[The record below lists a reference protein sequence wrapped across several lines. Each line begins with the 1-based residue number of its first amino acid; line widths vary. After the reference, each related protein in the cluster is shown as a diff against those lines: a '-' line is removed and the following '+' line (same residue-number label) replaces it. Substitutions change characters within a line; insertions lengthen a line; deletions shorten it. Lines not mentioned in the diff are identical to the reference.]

1 MRRRLAFLLVLVL
14 LATTL
19 AGCATNETAAEP
31 ASIVDAKIDENGNL
45 ILFMSSG
52 TTINAGYVRGMQ
64 GEDGV
69 DGIDGVNGD
78 SIASA
83 YVDEYG
89 DLQLQLS
96 DDRVV
101 NAGHVQGADGRNGRD
116 GADGQDGRDGKDG
129 EDGEDGRD
137 GVDGKDGQDG
147 KDGLNGQDGE
157 DGEDGKDGITP
168 TIGDNG
174 NWWIGDTDTGVQ
186 AGAGE
191 EFIFDQEG
199 KGTVLLAYVGSD
211 AEVVIPEKC
220 TQIAAGAFANNRIIT
235 SVVIPDSVTSIGEHA
250 FDTCANLTSVKLPN
264 NPNFTDIPN
273 FAFNA
278 CALREISL
286 PDSVDF
292 IGDYAFHSNPYLTKA
307 QYSEQ
312 VRWIGAWAFAD
323 CSLSEVI
330 IPSARVKEYAFA
342 NCSDESYRYPD
353 SEVKGEHTFTSLV
366 IPEGMSPDGTGIFM
380 SCDKLTSVTWE
391 GLSNNYG
398 QLNILPGMFSYCVSL
413 TDLKLPNDLS
423 DLSVGEHAFAGTAIE
438 TAYIGSQVGADAF
451 SNCKKI
457 KNIVQIGSGDVS
469 KPVVIGERA
478 FSGCTQLKDFKLNNT
493 IEHRVHSIEIK
504 EGAFEDSGVINVSLA
519 ASDTISIQVMG
530 LLSFSEEV
538 AECLTL
544 NARSVD
550 LGEYGLSL
558 CEFRD
563 VTINADHLTCGD
575 ENGILTESDNAIQTL
590 TLNVKY
596 LHAWMYRNGFPELQT
611 LALPAGIR
619 VEGFGHCPKL
629 NTVILKDVS
638 GFGDTQ
644 TTFET
649 AVNIPE
655 LVCMSDTP
663 LYIDADLDNVG
674 VIYVPDE
681 AVEVYK
687 AAESWSE
694 YAEKI
699 RPESTR
705 KPMKEATIV
714 RVTSEDVK
722 SYIVG
727 YKIYLD
733 FPREKNTDSEFS
745 IYFADENGNSFPDG
759 TIIYPQTGL
768 SFTELSPG
776 ILNESR
782 ASFHLEEG
790 YNSSGNIGFS
800 DIRFILETEDTLYAV
815 ENAEIIIREYVN
827 NDKPENP
834 NDPNGIYFTE
844 TSKTISV
851 GQTYAPKIMGV
862 ATQTILTPSRLYV
875 NTSSLGII
883 DITEDNQVIGLKE
896 GIAYIQADYSFK
908 ELQGSNEITKT
919 YTTASMRIIVQE
931 GNENISIMGAE
942 SLSDNVEITFQ
953 PGSNRIETTNYY
965 VNSEE
970 VRKLHFKLKLTDE
983 EGNPFPDGSILTTTS
998 TDLKV
1003 LENGAPVEQLTMKD
1017 SMAEFQYDLTT
1028 GEVPQGLYVEEIFI
1042 DAAGV
1047 QYEFD
1052 LDVAFGWYDDTIVQN
1067 VESVSGQLP
1076 VTYNQDRRDADFNI
1090 DETYQGDL
1098 ENEILKITFADE
1110 NGNPFPEGTM
1120 ICLTQAPQGGELSTD
1135 LKLMDGDKEA
1145 TTSIPLQDSAAYYK
1159 IGLIDDS
1166 PNFGF
1171 SVGFTIQTA
1180 NKTYQSQWNNFNFYV
1195 E

>member
-590 TLNVKY
+590 TLNVTTPTTWSSQNY
-596 LHAWMYRNGFPELQT
+596 FPELRT
-611 LALPAGIR
+611 LSLPADIR
-619 VEGFGHCPKL
+619 IEGFYHCPKL
-629 NTVILKDVS
+629 NTVILEEVPEMYR
-638 GFGDTQ
+638 Q
-644 TTFET
+644 TVWEWTGS
-649 AVNIPE
+649 IPE
-655 LVCMSDTP
+655 LVCMSETP
-663 LYIDADLDNVG
+663 AGLDANLDNVG
-674 VIYVPDE
+674 VIYVPDA
-681 AVEVYK
+681 AVEAYK
-687 AAESWSE
+687 AAEGWSE

-699 RPESTR
+699 RAQSAR
-705 KPMKEATIV
+705 KPLKEARITGV
-714 RVTSEDVK
+714 SSEDVDA
-722 SYIVG
+722 YIVG
-727 YKIYLD
+727 YKVYLD
-733 FPREKNTDSEFS
+733 FPYEVNTESEFTIS
-745 IYFADENGNSFPDG
+745 FADENGSPLPQG
-759 TIIYPQTGL
+759 IEIYPYDGL
-768 SFTELSPG
+768 SFAESTPG
-776 ILNESR
+776 TLNGSSV
-782 ASFHLEEG
+782 SFHLATLPGG
-790 YNSSGNIGFS
+790 YIP
-800 DIRFILETEDTLYAV
+800 DINDLRFILETEDALYAT
-815 ENAEIIIREYVN
+815 ERIDIITRRNINHDAPV
-827 NDKPENP
+827 NP
-834 NDPNGIYFTE
+834 NDPKGIYFTE
-844 TSKTISV
+844 TTKTIEV
-851 GQTYAPKIMGV
+851 GEAYTPQIMGV
-862 ATQTILTPSRLYV
+862 ENQTILTPTRLYV
-875 NTSSLGII
+875 GRGSLGGIV
-883 DITEDNQVIGLKE
+883 DITEDNQVIGLKA
-896 GIAYIQADYSFK
+896 GTAYIVAEYTSAD
-908 ELQGSNEITKT
+908 LDGLV
-919 YTTASMRIIVQE
+919 YTSSSMKIIVQ
-931 GNENISIMGAE
+931 
-942 SLSDNVEITFQ
+942 
-953 PGSNRIETTNYY
+953 
-965 VNSEE
+965 NSEE
-970 VRKLHFKLKLTDE
+970 ETVAPSASPEAISDPE
-983 EGNPFPDGSILTTTS
+983 ESPLSPSTEPQQATPTPVPSFQPATS
-998 TDLKV
+998 TPLPT
-1003 LENGAPVEQLTMKD
+1003 AQVEQPTPTP
-1017 SMAEFQYDLTT
+1017 SETAQSTPPPT
-1028 GEVPQGLYVEEIFI
+1028 EE
-1042 DAAGV
+1042 
-1047 QYEFD
+1047 
-1052 LDVAFGWYDDTIVQN
+1052 TN
-1067 VESVSGQLP
+1067 
-1076 VTYNQDRRDADFNI
+1076 T
-1090 DETYQGDL
+1090 
-1098 ENEILKITFADE
+1098 
-1110 NGNPFPEGTM
+1110 
-1120 ICLTQAPQGGELSTD
+1120 
-1135 LKLMDGDKEA
+1135 
-1145 TTSIPLQDSAAYYK
+1145 
-1159 IGLIDDS
+1159 
-1166 PNFGF
+1166 
-1171 SVGFTIQTA
+1171 
-1180 NKTYQSQWNNFNFYV
+1180 
-1195 E
+1195 